1 MPTIR
6 AVDVN
11 LIELKFDKPVG
22 GSGVSGVD
30 IVVVKIF
37 DTGGGAGLG
46 FSYVIGGGAGGRIAS
61 LCASLADAFLVSK
74 PCLHPSEHWAAIKKS
89 FNRTGDG
96 PNLLALAALDVAN
109 WDLKSHQDQTPL
121 CVALGGAIGKVPV
134 YASGGFS
141 PNAAPEESAALAL
154 SYIERG
160 YYGIKPRVNARPDD
174 EKVLAAVRNAIG
186 DKASLMADANE
197 KGDVQSAS
205 RLLACAADYRAAF
218 IEEPLPAGDPLGLRT
233 LAALAKRA
241 PIATGEH
248 LQGFDRFATT
258 IADGVASFIQPD
270 LAMAG
275 GLTPC
280 LEVARFAAQ
289 HGVTVAPH
297 FLPGLFVH
305 LNGAFGGNLLLE
317 EFPLIE
323 PAFDGWP
330 AIDGKG
336 MLVPSAAIGH
346 GLSVS
351 EKYARK

>member
-1 MPTIR
+1 MATIR
-6 AVDVN
+6 AVDVD

-30 IVVVKIF
+30 IVTATIS
-37 DTGGGAGLG
+37 DSDGHRGLG
-46 FSYVIGGGAGGRIAS
+46 FSYVMGGGAGGRVAG
-61 LCASLADAFLVSK
+61 LCASLAETFLVAK
-74 PCLHPSEHWAAIKKS
+74 PSGPPPEHWAAIKKS

-109 WDLKSHQDQTPL
+109 WDLKSHRDRTPL
-121 CVALGGAIGKVPV
+121 CVTLGGVPGKTPV
-134 YASGGFS
+134 YASGGFG
-141 PNAAPEESAALAL
+141 PNAAPEQSAELAAD
-154 SYIERG
+154 YIARG
-160 YYGIKPRVNARPDD
+160 YRGVKPRVNARPDD
-174 EKVLAAVRNAIG
+174 EKVLAAVRHAIG
-186 DKASLMADANE
+186 DAAPLMADANE
-197 KGDVQSAS
+197 KGAVQSAT
-205 RLLACAADYRAAF
+205 RLLACAADFGVAF
-218 IEEPLPAGDPLGLRT
+218 IEEPLPAGDPLGFRA
-233 LAALAKRA
+233 LAALERRA

-258 IADGVASFIQPD
+258 IVDRCAQFIQPD

-280 LEVARFAAQ
+280 LDVARFAAQ

-323 PAFDGWP
+323 SAFDGWP
-330 AIDGKG
+330 AVDGNG
-336 MLVPSAAIGH
+336 MLAPSAAVGH
-346 GLSVS
+346 GLSIND
-351 EKYARK
+351 KYARK